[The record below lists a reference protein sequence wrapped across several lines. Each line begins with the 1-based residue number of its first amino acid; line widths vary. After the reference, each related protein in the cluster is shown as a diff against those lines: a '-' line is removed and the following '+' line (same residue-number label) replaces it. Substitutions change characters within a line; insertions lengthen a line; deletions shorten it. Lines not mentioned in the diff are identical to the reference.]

1 MNLKITRCFICS
13 SRVAVQGALSSQGL
27 LCQCA
32 RDGLDCMRVSMLLWA
47 GKCHSPPPRG
57 RGGGAMPA
65 LSLALTPFR
74 SQEQHS
80 SLQSYPGSQPLRRSL
95 HHHRARV
102 R

>member
-47 GKCHSPPPRG
+47 GKCHSPPP
-57 RGGGAMPA
+57 GGVGVGPCQLCLWHSHPSEARSSTVPCKA
-65 LSLALTPFR
+65 TQGLSP
-74 SQEQHS
+74 
-80 SLQSYPGSQPLRRSL
+80 
-95 HHHRARV
+95 
-102 R
+102 